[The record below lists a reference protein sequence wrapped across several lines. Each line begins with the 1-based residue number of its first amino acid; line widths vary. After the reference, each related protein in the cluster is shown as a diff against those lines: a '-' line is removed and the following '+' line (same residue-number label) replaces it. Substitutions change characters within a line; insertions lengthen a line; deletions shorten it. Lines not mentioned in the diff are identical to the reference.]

1 MCATC
6 GCSNDTHAPNH
17 GQEHSHV
24 HGHEHSHVH
33 GHGHGHGHAHTH
45 VHEHGHEPA
54 HRASPRLGPALVP
67 GRPVGIIR
75 LEQEILGKNRRVA
88 DANRQWL
95 SGRRILALNLLSSP
109 GAGKTSLLERTLRE
123 LGHELGM
130 SIIEGDQE
138 TERDAERIRATGSR
152 AVQINTGTGC
162 HLDADMVR
170 RGLAQLEP
178 AAGSVVVIENVGN
191 LVCPALFD
199 LGEHKKVLIFAV
211 TEGEDKPLKY
221 PHMFRACDLL
231 ILNKIDL
238 LPYVPFDL
246 ERCLGFVAAVNPR
259 LQVLPVS
266 VTRGDGL
273 GDWFSWLR
281 EQARRVVA
289 PAVDPAA
296 PVEDSGLP

>member
-1 MCATC
+1 M
-6 GCSNDTHAPNH
+6 
-17 GQEHSHV
+17 
-24 HGHEHSHVH
+24 
-33 GHGHGHGHAHTH
+33 
-45 VHEHGHEPA
+45 
-54 HRASPRLGPALVP
+54 P
-67 GRPVGIIR
+67 GRPVGTIR

-130 SIIEGDQE
+130 SVIEGDQE

-281 EQARRVVA
+281 EQARRVIA

-296 PVEDSGLP
+296 PVADSGLP